1 VVTRPNIAAIVQALE
16 RHDVEYVV
24 VGGIAAQ
31 AYGAQRPTKDF
42 DCLIH
47 RTAEN
52 LETWQQP
59 CGTPRL
65 VGSSAFAQCRRTLH
79 GDTSPVIH
87 VRGLSV
93 LPPAPLD
100 PKTESAPDRAA
111 HIQVGHDSECAVRGV
126 AAIAHG
132 PSHGVISFESSRP
145 VVGSESRRLAGWGV
159 RWLLDGQLFSGG
171 RQRVR
176 REIAQ
181 WTPEHRVASSLRE
194 DRPPSSKRNGQSQL
208 FVEDVGRLLTY
219 GFQVER

>member
-159 RWLLDGQLFSGG
+159 RWLLDGQLFSGAANESEG
-171 RQRVR
+171 RSLNGHQNIGSPQVCVKTVPLHPKGTVSRN
-176 REIAQ
+176 
-181 WTPEHRVASSLRE
+181 SSSRM
-194 DRPPSSKRNGQSQL
+194 
-208 FVEDVGRLLTY
+208 
-219 GFQVER
+219 